1 MKIFLIQMKFK
12 MTVWSGFILYQFK
25 HFYEKFVTNN
35 RTLYNSLFGD
45 KVDDM

>member
-1 MKIFLIQMKFK
+1 MKFK
-12 MTVWSGFILYQFK
+12 MTVWSISSLYQFK
-25 HFYEKFVTNN
+25 YFYEKLVTNN